1 MSGHRHRIGVL
12 IMAFTLATVFAGMA
26 IVPAFAGTI
35 QSGYQVLKNVDSA
48 KCMDDPGA
56 SQSWGVQMQQWQCG
70 SPLPANQTWNF
81 FYPNTGL
88 GTWMIQNKASGL
100 CLDVWQANYTNGAK
114 VVQWPCD
121 GSDNAEQFWP
131 EYSGTP
137 CSWAPN
143 SVFYKI
149 RPMGKSSMVVELNG
163 QGSANGMKIDI
174 WQYWGGYNQIWYNC

>member
-26 IVPAFAGTI
+26 IVPASAGTI
-35 QSGYQVLKNVDSA
+35 QSGFQVLKNVDSA

-81 FYPNTGL
+81 IYPNTGY
-88 GTWMIQNKASGL
+88 GTWMIQNKASLL

-121 GSDNAEQFWP
+121 GGDPAEQFLP
-131 EYSGTP
+131 AYSGTP

-143 SVFYKI
+143 SVYYTIYVWAK
-149 RPMGKSSMVVELNG
+149 RGMVVELYG